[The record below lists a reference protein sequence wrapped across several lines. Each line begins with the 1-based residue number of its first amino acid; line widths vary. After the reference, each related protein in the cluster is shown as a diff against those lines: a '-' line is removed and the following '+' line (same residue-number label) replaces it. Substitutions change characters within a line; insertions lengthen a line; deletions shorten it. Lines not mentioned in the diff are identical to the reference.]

1 MGAECL
7 HDIKPEGWV
16 LVYMRHG
23 VSRVG
28 RVPNLDHG
36 WHLHARCLLVNDG
49 MATPKQRMKRKPK
62 IKRRV
67 WMGWVATKIRYS
79 NADPSWWLMNQFSL
93 VEWGRFTHRAKIT
106 VEWEQ

>member
-7 HDIKPEGWV
+7 HDIKPEDWV
-16 LVYMRHG
+16 LVPACPG
-23 VSRVG
+23 IPDVG

-36 WHLHARCLLVNDG
+36 RHLHAGCLLVNDG
-49 MATPKQRMKRKPK
+49 MATPKQRMKRKPN

-67 WMGWVATKIRYS
+67 WRGWMDSKIRYA
-79 NADPSWWLMNQFSL
+79 NADPSCWIVNQFSV
-93 VEWGRFTHRAKIT
+93 VEWGPFTHRAKIT